1 MMPVGTFCLV
11 LHSHLPWLAHHGRWP
26 VGEEW
31 LHQAW
36 AQSYSPL
43 LDMLQ
48 GLGAR
53 GYRDLL
59 TIGVTPV
66 LAAQLD
72 DPYCRGEQHRWL
84 ADWALRADNL
94 SGARDETLRRLGVRE
109 SRLAREALRRFE
121 AQWSAGGSPLWR
133 TLMDA
138 GVVEVLGGPAT
149 HPVLPL
155 VREPVA
161 HLALESG
168 LDDHARRLGTRP
180 AGIWLPEC
188 AYEPGVET
196 TVGAHGVTHLML
208 DGPTLRHV
216 GAGTDR
222 AWWLADSGIAV
233 VGRDLDV
240 TYRVWSPR
248 RGYPGGRWYRD
259 FHSYHHESGLKL
271 SRVTGPSV
279 PAEGKAPYE
288 PDRARVAIEADA
300 EDFVATLHRRFA
312 EITSTSGRPGLVV
325 AAYDTEL
332 FGHWW
337 HEGVDWLATVL
348 TRLADSPIE
357 VTTLSG
363 ALGRM
368 PPQSSVHPGR
378 GSWGLGKD
386 LAVWEGDAVADM
398 LAGQRWAQ
406 DALVQAARDGLPA
419 THGRDPWLD
428 VLAEEVLL
436 ASASD
441 WPFMVSHASSVE
453 YARSRHDGH
462 RQAVQHRLT
471 HRSLADDRPQE
482 RPFGR
487 VDARA
492 LTRAVTRRGQG

>member
-1 MMPVGTFCLV
+1 MSAVGTFCLV
-11 LHSHLPWLAHHGRWP
+11 LHSHLPWVAHQGRWP

-43 LDMLQ
+43 LEMLH
-48 GLGAR
+48 GLGER
-53 GYRDLL
+53 GHRDLL

-72 DPYCRGEQHRWL
+72 DPYCHAEHHRWL
-84 ADWALRADNL
+84 ADWMLRADDL
-94 SGARDETLRRLGVRE
+94 AGSQDETLQRHGAHE
-109 SRLAREALRRFE
+109 SGLARAALRRFE
-121 AQWSAGGSPLWR
+121 TQWSAGGSPLWR
-133 TLMDA
+133 ALADA

-161 HLALESG
+161 HLALSSG
-168 LDDHARRLGTRP
+168 LDDHTRRLGRRP
-180 AGIWLPEC
+180 TGIWLPEC
-188 AYEPGVET
+188 AYEPGVEQ
-196 TVGAHGVTHLML
+196 VLAGHGVSHLML

-222 AWWLADSGIAV
+222 AWWLGDSRVAV
-233 VGRDLDV
+233 VGRDLNV

-259 FHSYHHESGLKL
+259 FHSYHHESGFKL
-271 SRVTGPSV
+271 SRVTGPGV
-279 PAEGKAPYE
+279 PPDRKAPYD
-288 PDRARVAIEADA
+288 PGRARTAVGDDVD
-300 EDFVATLHRRFA
+300 DFMDTLHRRFA
-312 EITSTSGRPGLVV
+312 EIESTTGRAGLVV

-337 HEGVDWLATVL
+337 HEGVDWLAEL
-348 TRLADSPIE
+348 LPRLDDSGIR

-363 ALGRM
+363 ALEQL
-368 PPQSSVHPGR
+368 PPEASVHPER

-406 DALVQAARDGLPA
+406 DALLQVLGESTTPSL
-419 THGRDPWLD
+419 GRDPWLD

-436 ASASD
+436 ACASD
-441 WPFMVSHASSVE
+441 WPFMVSHGSSVE
-453 YARSRHDGH
+453 YARSRLDGH
-462 RQAVQHRLT
+462 LRAVQHRLT
-471 HRSLADDRPQE
+471 HRSLDNDHPQV

-492 LTRAVTRRGQG
+492 LTRDGIMVQ